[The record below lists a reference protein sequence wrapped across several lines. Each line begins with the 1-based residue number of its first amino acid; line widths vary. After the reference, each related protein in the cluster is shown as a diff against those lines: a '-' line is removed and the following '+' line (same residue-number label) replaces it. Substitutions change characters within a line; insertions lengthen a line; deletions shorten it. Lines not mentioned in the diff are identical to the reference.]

1 MKNWELS
8 FFIHFPTQLSKDR
21 MGKSKSITFEAYI
34 WFWFIISNQIFS
46 HHIVKGHSRW
56 WSTPSIEAVLKK
68 IPEFSSWIYR
78 IYFVKQYVRC
88 EWWGRAEI
96 WRCAP
101 RVIYL
106 HYLLHSALPF
116 RNSFQWENREKKKKS
131 RSNAMMEMCAAKV
144 NLNTVYSLA
153 WTLEAKVC
161 IQGSRINFLICLLPA
176 TRARHKASY

>member
-78 IYFVKQYVRC
+78 IYFVKQYVSGVGQSRNLTL
-88 EWWGRAEI
+88 
-96 WRCAP
+96 CATCN
-101 RVIYL
+101 IFTL
-106 HYLLHSALPF
+106 FTPF
-116 RNSFQWENREKKKKS
+116 CTSIQKFFSVGKPWKEKEKQKQCDDGNVRRKGKS
-131 RSNAMMEMCAAKV
+131 EYSLQFS
-144 NLNTVYSLA
+144 LNTR
-153 WTLEAKVC
+153 
-161 IQGSRINFLICLLPA
+161 G
-176 TRARHKASY
+176 

>member
-46 HHIVKGHSRW
+46 LHIVTGHSRW
-56 WSTPSIEAVLKK
+56 AVRPYLQK
-68 IPEFSSWIYR
+68 ITWIFIINILCLTIR
-78 IYFVKQYVRC
+78 
-88 EWWGRAEI
+88 EWQGAAEI

-176 TRARHKASY
+176 TRARHKASC